1 MTKSYQLVAWTD
13 KGQVKMLPCEVNALI
28 SESQAKIDR
37 LIDGIRFNTY
47 YEVSD
52 ILEVCGA
59 YEQLGIS
66 LLNLSKIDEAF
77 RQFAKAAECCC
88 TCGNN
93 WEDFEDYE
101 SLCPPLR
108 EEFYAMYDRC
118 KNLVR
123 QYPQLRHAWNE
134 SGLSDYLSWVKQK
147 NRWLK
152 AEYGCS
158 GL

>member
-37 LIDGIRFNTY
+37 LIDGIRFDTY

-77 RQFAKAAECCC
+77 RQFAKAASRI
-88 TCGNN
+88 T
-93 WEDFEDYE
+93 
-101 SLCPPLR
+101 S
-108 EEFYAMYDRC
+108 A
-118 KNLVR
+118 
-123 QYPQLRHAWNE
+123 
-134 SGLSDYLSWVKQK
+134 GLSRKIGGSRPSTAAAAYNFVK
-147 NRWLK
+147 
-152 AEYGCS
+152 
-158 GL
+158 